1 METFIEILGYLGMAL
16 VVLSFTMKNI
26 VLLRVINI
34 LGALLSG
41 IYGYITKIFSYYITK
56 NCVCPVSRIHLF
68 ITDKWICFKVD
79 IIKFLH
85 EYTYFHTGTYNNT
98 P

>member
-34 LGALLSG
+34 SGALLSG
-41 IYGYITKIFSYYITK
+41 IYGYITKTYPTGILNTILFIINSYYLIRYYLDRK
-56 NCVCPVSRIHLF
+56 N
-68 ITDKWICFKVD
+68 
-79 IIKFLH
+79 IKIKNKSG
-85 EYTYFHTGTYNNT
+85 ENKKC
-98 P
+98 

>member
-41 IYGYITKIFSYYITK
+41 IYGYITKTYPTGILNTILFIINSYYLIRYYLDRK
-56 NCVCPVSRIHLF
+56 N
-68 ITDKWICFKVD
+68 
-79 IIKFLH
+79 IKIKNKSG
-85 EYTYFHTGTYNNT
+85 ENKKC
-98 P
+98 